1 MVARDGCTARAAP
14 ARSLLVLAALLLLR
28 APGVDAKPR
37 TRVGG
42 DLDAVPD
49 SEEDDAW
56 REWGK
61 RPEPKKIE
69 GKVKAVLC
77 ALLRC

>member
-1 MVARDGCTARAAP
+1 MVARACTARAAP
-14 ARSLLVLAALLLLR
+14 ARSLLVLAALLLLC
-28 APGVDAKPR
+28 APGVAAKPR

-69 GKVKAVLC
+69 GKGVSQLC